1 VQGLPEETQC
11 SIVDLVK
18 ARRTGGVQQRQ
29 GLAFSL
35 HPEGLPYSPE
45 TTFVEPHNTLLMN
58 GMHEMID
65 GLLSGKIVGVPLNS
79 IFEHLDTTIAEATPL
94 YELCAS
100 LLEPASG

>member
-1 VQGLPEETQC
+1 MQGLPEETQC

-65 GLLSGKIVGVPLNS
+65 GLLSGKIVGVPNHARLNS
-79 IFEHLDTTIAEATPL
+79 LQLAVRLRNFLLCFGLPDIAA
-94 YELCAS
+94 
-100 LLEPASG
+100 